1 MDCASVILGMFVGA
15 FAVAIFALLINLICK
30 RPMTSNLSV
39 SVSYLKIFLCNLLF
53 RAFPKK
59 MPKSRYFVVQEHI
72 LRISPNFT
80 QLYFQNFRYPA
91 HLVRTRPPTPSPRY
105 FDVIV
110 ENSQNPTAHDNF
122 LTAFPPQTQLQTPS
136 Q

>member
-39 SVSYLKIFLCNLLF
+39 S
-53 RAFPKK
+53 
-59 MPKSRYFVVQEHI
+59 
-72 LRISPNFT
+72 
-80 QLYFQNFRYPA
+80 NFRYPA